1 MPYPTQQFHLV
12 GLETHSG
19 SPSGPQSSA
28 TQLIGDV
35 VRRDPNLGGEPLD
48 GGHESRPM

>member
-1 MPYPTQQFHLV
+1 MPHPTQQFHLV

-28 TQLIGDV
+28 TQLMGNV
-35 VRRDPNLGGEPLD
+35 VRGDPNLGGESLD
-48 GGHESRPM
+48 GGHEGRAM